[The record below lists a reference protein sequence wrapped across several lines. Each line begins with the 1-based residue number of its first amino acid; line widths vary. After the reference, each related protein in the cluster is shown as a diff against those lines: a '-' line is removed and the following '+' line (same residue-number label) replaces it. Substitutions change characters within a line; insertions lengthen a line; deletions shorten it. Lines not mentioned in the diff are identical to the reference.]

1 MRTKN
6 KETSKAI
13 LKLDVAV
20 AIIVTATVIVGEL
33 TGHDMSSSTIVAGLW
48 DAQLAAIISFYF
60 WKSKNENRSK
70 HAMQLVR
77 DLADKYG
84 IESAARIAEIVLK
97 E

>member
-1 MRTKN
+1 MRKQS
-6 KETSKAI
+6 KETSKVI
-13 LKLDVAV
+13 LKLDIAV
-20 AIIVTATVIVGEL
+20 AIIATATVIVGEL
-33 TGHDMSSSTIVAGLW
+33 AGHDMSSSTIVAGLW